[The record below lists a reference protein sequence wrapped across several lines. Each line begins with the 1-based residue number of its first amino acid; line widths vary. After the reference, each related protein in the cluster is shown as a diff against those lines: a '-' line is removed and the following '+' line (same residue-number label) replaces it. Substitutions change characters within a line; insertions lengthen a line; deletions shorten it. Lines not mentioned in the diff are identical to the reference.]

1 MKTTK
6 TKPEV
11 EPHGDTAY
19 LYTAHKNETLISE
32 HDLLS
37 IGLSKYYVENI
48 MNRVKEYKEI
58 AREKMWERVRK

>member
-1 MKTTK
+1 MKTSN
-6 TKPEV
+6 KPEDTT
-11 EPHGDTAY
+11 HGDTAY

-32 HDLLS
+32 HDLLH
-37 IGLSKYYVENI
+37 IGLSRHYVENI